1 MIEIAKARF
10 LFVMDTENI
19 FFPKLEHNDILREQ
33 NENIVFYVQY
43 SHPEFEILI
52 IDHAGVQFRSK
63 LNLKYS
69 HIKAISHVSFLCSLF
84 YKIMSEHGNK

>member
-1 MIEIAKARF
+1 MAKARF

-33 NENIVFYVQY
+33 NENIVFLCAI
-43 SHPEFEILI
+43 SSSSPAFEILI

-63 LNLKYS
+63 LNSKYS

-84 YKIMSEHGNK
+84 YIIMSEHGNK